1 MVSDRGG
8 RDLLRV
14 LRSVPA
20 MSVEHAASS
29 VAAPSPQPVA
39 PWLALR
45 RRGRCADM
53 AARLATASGDNA
65 NSAAAAFRHPA
76 LAPPD
81 RRLLA
86 HNTQSGLG
94 ALMKG
99 TTAWAG
105 ARDWTASTRR
115 SMVVSA
121 SDRGLRGRVCQQML
135 SGCPVVPAAMLWAF
149 IDARSFEVRTA
160 AARHSNCDAAMMR
173 LGACSDA
180 AEVRLATAK
189 NPSCPVDVLGLLSS
203 DSFFDVRW
211 EVAQHASCDA
221 DTLNKMS
228 YDSVPEVRELVAL
241 HERCAAETLRR
252 LATDPFERARVAA
265 AANLACGVDALE
277 LLSGDDQSAPGGRH
291 L

>member
-20 MSVEHAASS
+20 MSVEHAAAS

-45 RRGRCADM
+45 RRGRCADL
-53 AARLATASGDNA
+53 AARLATASGDNT
-65 NSAAAAFRHPA
+65 NSVAAAFRHPA

-94 ALMKG
+94 ALMKI
-99 TTAWAG
+99 TAG
-105 ARDWTASTRR
+105 ARDWVASTRH

-121 SDRGLRGRVCQQML
+121 SDRRLRGRVCQQML
-135 SGCPVVPAAMLWAF
+135 SGCPVVPAAMPWAF
-149 IDARSFEVRTA
+149 VDAHSFGVRTA

-173 LGACSDA
+173 LGARSDA
-180 AEVRLATAK
+180 AEVRLATAT

-211 EVAQHASCDA
+211 EVASTPRV
-221 DTLNKMS
+221 TLGRS
-228 YDSVPEVRELVAL
+228 T
-241 HERCAAETLRR
+241 RCHMTANRGAGVGGPPRALRR
-252 LATDPFERARVAA
+252 
-265 AANLACGVDALE
+265 
-277 LLSGDDQSAPGGRH
+277 
-291 L
+291 